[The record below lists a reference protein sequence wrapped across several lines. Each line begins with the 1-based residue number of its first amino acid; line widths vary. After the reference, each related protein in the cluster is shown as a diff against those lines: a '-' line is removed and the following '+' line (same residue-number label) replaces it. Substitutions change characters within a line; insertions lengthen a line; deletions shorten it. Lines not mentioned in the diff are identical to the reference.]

1 MSSSVNVND
10 KEAYLDLVDRIISFG
25 VHNYQGIRSPVPSV
39 FNLKYI
45 RKEIESY
52 HDKKLL
58 DYLTFGFP
66 LGRDRSKPI
75 ISPAQDNH
83 TSAREWPEAVSEF
96 IKEELDQ
103 GALLGPF
110 DEPPHTH
117 YTWDVELSLICF
129 LETILLMELLARNF
143 MTILRLL

>member
-1 MSSSVNVND
+1 MFMIRT
-10 KEAYLDLVDRIISFG
+10 LIWTWLIISSG
-25 VHNYQGIRSPVPSV
+25 VHNYQGIRSPLTSV

-45 RKEIESY
+45 QEEIRSY
-52 HDKKLL
+52 YDKKLL

-83 TSAREWPEAVSEF
+83 SSAREWPEAVTEF

-110 DEPPHTH
+110 DEPPHPNF
-117 YTWDVELSLICF
+117 TWAPLLTRPKGRGRRVILDLSF
-129 LETILLMELLARNF
+129 W
-143 MTILRLL
+143 